1 MYSGMVYCGMQAK
14 FICIC
19 ICSGIKVGLL
29 YNNAGYICDVK
40 CIESDSHSA
49 NYTSFMLNTINA
61 TIFKLIY
68 PTATSQVV
76 DSQWPYLVVGHLC

>member
-14 FICIC
+14 SICIC

-40 CIESDSHSA
+40 CVESDSHSA

-61 TIFKLIY
+61 TIFKLILPY
-68 PTATSQVV
+68 GY
-76 DSQWPYLVVGHLC
+76 WPGS

>member
-1 MYSGMVYCGMQAK
+1 MYSGMVYCGMRAK

-19 ICSGIKVGLL
+19 ICGGIKVGLL

-61 TIFKLIY
+61 TIFKLIL
-68 PTATSQVV
+68 PLWLLARWLIRNGRT
-76 DSQWPYLVVGHLC
+76 WL

>member
-14 FICIC
+14 SICIC
-19 ICSGIKVGLL
+19 TYDGIKVGLL
-29 YNNAGYICDVK
+29 YNNAGYVMHIK

-49 NYTSFMLNTINA
+49 SYTSFMLDTINA
-61 TIFKLIY
+61 MIFKLILPY
-68 PTATSQVV
+68 GYLPGS

>member
-14 FICIC
+14 SIYIC

-29 YNNAGYICDVK
+29 YNNAGYIICDVK

-61 TIFKLIY
+61 TIFKLILPY
-68 PTATSQVV
+68 GY
-76 DSQWPYLVVGHLC
+76 WPGS

>member
-1 MYSGMVYCGMQAK
+1 MCASAWFYYIARLPAYVQWNGILWHASQIYMYM
-14 FICIC
+14 

-61 TIFKLIY
+61 TIFKLIL
-68 PTATSQVV
+68 
-76 DSQWPYLVVGHLC
+76 PYDY

>member
-14 FICIC
+14 FICTC

-61 TIFKLIY
+61 TIFKLIL
-68 PTATSQVV
+68 
-76 DSQWPYLVVGHLC
+76 PYGY